1 MCSPVVEGDT
11 EEELAA
17 TLAQRELLLLQQKQQ
32 QQQQQ
37 QEAEEEEAVQR
48 PAGPEIR
55 SESTTRSV
63 VAEEGRVAAGRQAET
78 VVAGPGRFLVRVLGV
93 RAMHRTGACVV

>member
-55 SESTTRSV
+55 SESTRSV

>member
-37 QEAEEEEAVQR
+37 QEAEEAVQR
-48 PAGPEIR
+48 PAGPEVR
-55 SESTTRSV
+55 SESTRSV